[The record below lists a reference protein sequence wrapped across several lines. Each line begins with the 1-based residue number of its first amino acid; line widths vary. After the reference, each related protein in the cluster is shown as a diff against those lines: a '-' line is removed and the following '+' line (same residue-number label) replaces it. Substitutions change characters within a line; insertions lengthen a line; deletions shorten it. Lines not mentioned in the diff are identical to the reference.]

1 MPAAKPEAVRQL
13 AEQYEP
19 VFVFSSGEH
28 VFPALAESYLS
39 HVSLAAW
46 APDPGQLPVR
56 DLGVPPESSA
66 GPNRRG
72 TAIMDGGPP
81 GTKRGGPSAAGA
93 PLRRDGSGTDAIGHP
108 SYRLNNAS
116 PTLFLTFAGW
126 SDNKFTQG
134 NADYVRAAFSE
145 LSAAMEPSLTWSEF
159 ESLPNRPVIWVDQ
172 PTTPTVYA
180 EIRWCEDF
188 LRIAEAV
195 QQANGAE
202 RNFAG
207 GPDPDSLQRILALTY
222 YLFFPLLDRSA
233 PGAATTGSELL
244 SHQREGQ
251 WEAATVFFA
260 GTPSSTDDPSDFDF
274 VEPPLAVALS
284 RDRNVATSLATCRR
298 WSEVTRDGLH
308 PRLYVSRGRH
318 ELLFAAPEDS
328 TGNFDGPGGG
338 ASVDTRLDTTD
349 PGQEDFPGSEVLL
362 IAGLVVPWPFGLVL
376 LLLWLISLLAGLHND
391 QFNGAEGPPPEV
403 DTPAG
408 DGDGSIA
415 APAGSAAPGQV
426 LADGRRI
433 DDPATTLLRFING
446 LDRDPPRTSW
456 PEDDDPGAP
465 PPRFEFPYWW
475 EFAGRWGI
483 DVPSGATAWA
493 PGTRRVDRVG
503 RSLGYW
509 NTVSLANAWAQGLVD
524 RPS

>member
-39 HVSLAAW
+39 HVSLAGLG
-46 APDPGQLPVR
+46 PPIPVSCR
-56 DLGVPPESSA
+56 YETSA
-66 GPNRRG
+66 FLPNRAPGR
-72 TAIMDGGPP
+72 TVAEPRSWTGG
-81 GTKRGGPSAAGA
+81 RRVLNAAGRV
-93 PLRRDGSGTDAIGHP
+93 PRVRRCGATDQGPTRLVTHLT
-108 SYRLNNAS
+108 RLNNAS

-426 LADGRRI
+426 LADGRNRRSRHHAAALHQWARPRSAK
-433 DDPATTLLRFING
+433 DVVARGRRSGRAAATLRVPVLVGIRRAVGHRRAF
-446 LDRDPPRTSW
+446 
-456 PEDDDPGAP
+456 
-465 PPRFEFPYWW
+465 
-475 EFAGRWGI
+475 GR
-483 DVPSGATAWA
+483 
-493 PGTRRVDRVG
+493 DRVG
-503 RSLGYW
+503 
-509 NTVSLANAWAQGLVD
+509 AWYS
-524 RPS
+524 PC